1 MMRNKE
7 SRLHIILEHK
17 SKKGV
22 YRYYTSKNR
31 NNTNERLTL
40 KKYSPL
46 TKKHELFR
54 EIK

>member
-17 SKKGV
+17 SNKGV
-22 YRYYTSKNR
+22 YRYCTSKNR
-31 NNTNERLTL
+31 NNTKNPLVL